1 MGVALIPARGDGAD
15 GSVEPEVAGKSARA
29 TRGNGAGGEE
39 DLKEYEERI
48 IDGGGIDDDCV
59 VAGCA
64 GSEHGAVNPGGAAL
78 SQTRTL
84 R

>member
-1 MGVALIPARGDGAD
+1 
-15 GSVEPEVAGKSARA
+15 VEPEVAGKNARA
-29 TRGNGAGGEE
+29 TCGNGTGGEE
-39 DLKEYEERI
+39 DLKEDEERI
-48 IDGGGIDDDCV
+48 IGGAGIDDDCV

-64 GSEHGAVNPGGAAL
+64 GSERGAVNPGGAAL